1 MSASPDTGQQGACGM
16 PRAMRCVLAGKPAR
30 TMCPCE
36 FSMMSPVPRA
46 SASPAAARFAVP
58 AFSLSVLALAC
69 AGSHAQAPT
78 LPPVTVTATR
88 FAEDASRLSFSV
100 SVLTADQIR
109 DSGAVTVNDALMKL
123 LGVPGRQDF
132 YGGGDYQ
139 LDLRGF
145 GTTAD
150 ANQVV
155 IVDGV
160 RFSEADMGGT
170 RLAGIP
176 IDSVESIE
184 VVRGGTASVLYGEGG
199 TAGAI
204 VVTTK
209 AASGKP
215 RVASGQGYLAL
226 GTHSLLEGRS
236 SATIVKNGFSLDAA
250 INASSTDGHRRN
262 FHSSSDG
269 RSLAAQWRNDRLR
282 IGARHAQDSLE
293 TGLPGALSADEYAA
307 DPTQA
312 QPGHETD
319 RAHVDNQR
327 NGVFGA
333 ATFGPFQI
341 SFDAGQRNK
350 SLESVTSF
358 TYAYT
363 IEARNRSLRVHHQAP
378 LGDFVNTL
386 IAGVDDDNWT
396 RVVPGAFGSR
406 AEQDSR
412 GIYVKD
418 DIAMPWGTVLSLGL
432 RRQSATKT
440 TTDAPTASV
449 DRRFNAWNVGAVQ
462 AIGHTTSLYGNV
474 GRSFRFPNV
483 DEIGFTAIGATLEP
497 QTSRDAELG
506 VRTGWGTGRGDVRAY
521 RSALRQEIGYNPTA
535 DGPFGPGANVNL
547 DPTVRQGV
555 ELEVRQQLA
564 PAWFMWANAAARE
577 GRFTAGPND
586 GRRIALA
593 PRRTASIGVDWKLS
607 EAHKL
612 GALVNTVSSQ
622 SPNFENTCTMP
633 AYTIGSLRYAFSTEK
648 VELGLGVNN
657 VTDRKYYT
665 QAYGCNASGAPTSI
679 YPEAGRNVVLS
690 VRVSL

>member
-1 MSASPDTGQQGACGM
+1 M
-16 PRAMRCVLAGKPAR
+16 
-30 TMCPCE
+30 
-36 FSMMSPVPRA
+36 
-46 SASPAAARFAVP
+46 P
-58 AFSLSVLALAC
+58 AFALSALATAC
-69 AGSHAQAPT
+69 FAAHAQAPT

-88 FAEDASRLSFSV
+88 FPEDASRLSFSV
-100 SVLTADQIR
+100 SVLTAEQIR

-215 RVASGQGYLAL
+215 RVAGGQGYLAM
-226 GTHSLLEGRS
+226 GSHSLLEARS
-236 SATIVKNGFSLDAA
+236 SATVVKDGFSLDAA
-250 INASSTDGHRRN
+250 LNARSTDGHRRN

-269 RSLAAQWRNDRLR
+269 RSLAAQWRNDWLR

-293 TGLPGALSADEYAA
+293 TGLPGALATADYEA
-307 DPTQA
+307 DPTRA
-312 QPGHETD
+312 QPGHESD
-319 RAHVDNQR
+319 RARVDNQR
-327 NGVFGA
+327 NGLFAA
-333 ATFGPFQI
+333 ATVGPFQI

-363 IEARNRSLRVHHQAP
+363 IEARNRSLRVHHHAP
-378 LGDFVNTL
+378 LGDFVNTV
-386 IAGVDDDNWT
+386 IAGVDLDSWT
-396 RVVPGAFGSR
+396 RADNFGGV
-406 AEQDSR
+406 AEQESR
-412 GIYVKD
+412 GLYVKD
-418 DIAMPWGTVLSLGL
+418 DFAMPWGTVVSLGL
-432 RRQSATKT
+432 RRQHADKT
-440 TTDAPTASV
+440 NFGPPAVTV
-449 DRRFNAWNVGAVQ
+449 DKRFNAWNVGLVQ
-462 AIGHTTSLYGNV
+462 AIGQATSVYGNV

-483 DEIGFTAIGATLEP
+483 DEIGFTPIGVTLEP
-497 QTSRDAELG
+497 QTSRDVELG
-506 VRTGWGTGRGDVRAY
+506 LRTRWKAGRFDVRGY
-521 RSALRQEIGYNPTA
+521 RSALRQEIGYDPNVT
-535 DGPFGPGANVNL
+535 GPFGGPGANVNL

-564 PAWFMWANAAARE
+564 AAWFVWANAAARE
-577 GRFTAGPND
+577 AKFTAGAYD
-586 GRRIALA
+586 GRRIALT
-593 PRRTASIGVDWKLS
+593 PRRTASVGVDWKLVDG
-607 EAHKL
+607 HKL

-622 SPNFENTCTMP
+622 SPNFENACTMP

-665 QAYGCNASGAPTSI
+665 QAYGCSASGVPTSI

-690 VRVSL
+690 VRVAL

>member
-1 MSASPDTGQQGACGM
+1 
-16 PRAMRCVLAGKPAR
+16 
-30 TMCPCE
+30 
-36 FSMMSPVPRA
+36 MMSSALRA
-46 SASPAAARFAVP
+46 SARSAAARLSSPERFVP
-58 AFSLSVLALAC
+58 AFALSALATAC
-69 AGSHAQAPT
+69 FAAHAQAPT

-88 FAEDASRLSFSV
+88 FPEDASRLSFSV
-100 SVLTADQIR
+100 SVLTAEQIR

-215 RVASGQGYLAL
+215 RVAGGQGYLAM
-226 GTHSLLEGRS
+226 GSHSLLEARS
-236 SATIVKNGFSLDAA
+236 SATVVKDGLSLDAA
-250 INASSTDGHRRN
+250 LNARSTDGHRRN

-269 RSLAAQWRNDRLR
+269 RSLAAQWRNDWLR

-293 TGLPGALSADEYAA
+293 TGLPGALATADYEA
-307 DPTQA
+307 DPTRA
-312 QPGHETD
+312 QPGHESD
-319 RAHVDNQR
+319 RARVDNQR
-327 NGVFGA
+327 NGVFAA
-333 ATFGPFQI
+333 ATLGPFQI

-363 IEARNRSLRVHHQAP
+363 IEARNRSLRVHHHAP
-378 LGDFVNTL
+378 LGDFANTL
-386 IAGVDDDNWT
+386 VAGVDDDSWT
-396 RVVPGAFGSR
+396 RVVPGAFGST

-412 GIYVKD
+412 GVYVKD
-418 DIAMPWGTVLSLGL
+418 DLAMPWGTVISLGL

-440 TTDAPTASV
+440 STDAPTASI
-449 DRRFNAWNVGAVQ
+449 DRRFNAWNVGVVQ
-462 AIGHTTSLYGNV
+462 TVGQTTSLYGNV

-483 DEIGFTAIGATLEP
+483 DEIGFTAIGASLEP

-506 VRTGWGTGRGDVRAY
+506 MRMGWGTGRGDVRAY
-521 RSALRQEIGYNPTA
+521 RSALRQEIGYDPTA
-535 DGPFGPGANVNL
+535 PGPFGPGANVNL

-564 PAWFMWANAAARE
+564 AAWFVWANAAARE
-577 GRFTAGPND
+577 AKFTAGAYD
-586 GRRIALA
+586 GRRIALT
-593 PRRTASIGVDWKLS
+593 PRRTASVGVDWKLVDG
-607 EAHKL
+607 HKL

-622 SPNFENTCTMP
+622 SPNFENACTMP

-665 QAYGCNASGAPTSI
+665 QAYGCSASGVPTSI

-690 VRVSL
+690 VRVAL